1 MLPMNAILRKSDFR
15 LGVCLTFVF
24 PFKKPQ
30 GSPQAFLTSHFCSFL
45 QLVAVLSFELEA
57 SREIGFAFVIFPYF
71 VITRVSWLG
80 AKWPLFVDRSGF
92 VGIQLKPFGL
102 LGWGQPIG

>member
-1 MLPMNAILRKSDFR
+1 MNAILRKSDFR
-15 LGVCLTFVF
+15 LGVCLTF
-24 PFKKPQ
+24 
-30 GSPQAFLTSHFCSFL
+30 
-45 QLVAVLSFELEA
+45 
-57 SREIGFAFVIFPYF
+57 IFPYF